1 MPKIKIFCKVCQT
14 ELGSLFLNK
23 FMFDN
28 MKQLSK
34 VEQDDNKLNV
44 KCRTCNNWQT
54 FSNSNQET
62 NLKRKSEET
71 LGIN

>member
-1 MPKIKIFCKVCQT
+1 
-14 ELGSLFLNK
+14 
-23 FMFDN
+23 MFDN
-28 MKQLSK
+28 MKVISK

-54 FSNSNQET
+54 FSNGNQET
-62 NLKRKSEET
+62 NLKRKSEEV